1 MTSRDRGRR
10 EVVRLGA
17 LYGCS
22 GYAVYT
28 LSVSASFLRSR
39 DGLALPLTHLPGRH
53 GVWRGAVFW
62 HLLELRA
69 LAKERVA

>member
-39 DGLALPLTHLPGRH
+39 DGLALPLTHLPGWH
-53 GVWRGAVFW
+53 GVWGAVLW
-62 HLLELRA
+62 HVLELRA
-69 LAKERVA
+69 PAKESAA